1 MSFNSSLPSAI
12 KFFCPCPMRPLGYP
26 RLLEPWVCLLNR
38 RSFPPLPEPRLHLHL
53 PEAHVK
59 HAFLLQT
66 RVLCFEKIPL
76 HRRHL
81 STPEFLFCF
90 CNIFLG
96 QVSDFYFYSKSLENN
111 SSSDPFIK
119 KETLLSLILARWP
132 IGNTHRCLTSISHSL
147 WAKPRELRA
156 IKCTTQ
162 KLSKTLPEDD

>member
-26 RLLEPWVCLLNR
+26 RLLEPGVCLLNR
-38 RSFPPLPEPRLHLHL
+38 RSFPPLPEPR
-53 PEAHVK
+53 
-59 HAFLLQT
+59 LQT

-119 KETLLSLILARWP
+119 KETLLSLLLARWP